1 MKQHPLS
8 PSCAEEQITI
18 LFLWHLLFLWQKL
31 MVYLVLNRNYCYSTV
46 CNLSEQRKDSVPG
59 EQKDEE
65 IKLLP

>member
-8 PSCAEEQITI
+8 TSCAEEQITI
-18 LFLWHLLFLWQKL
+18 LFLWQKL
-31 MVYLVLNRNYCYSTV
+31 MVYLVLNRNYCYTIV

-65 IKLLP
+65 IKLLS